1 MMATT
6 VQLSVIVPVGTR
18 YDDVYATLDA
28 YRTALD
34 RLSIV
39 YELIYVLDG
48 PRPDVLEVLRAEQAR
63 GANLE
68 VLQLA
73 RRFGEATAIVAGFEV
88 SRGAMILTLPA
99 YFQVDPAEIGSLL
112 AQKGDHHMVVGH
124 RWPRAGGTLESLR
137 RSVFHGLLRVITGQS
152 FRDLGCGV
160 RLFDRAVLEE
170 VSVYG
175 DQHRFLP
182 LLAERNGFRV
192 RELDVRQSERD
203 RFRGRYG
210 LREYVRKGLDI
221 LTVFFLIRFTKKP
234 LRFFGMVGT
243 VLLGLGALG
252 LLFVVGG
259 RLFFDQALADRPAML
274 LSALLVVL
282 GVQISALGLLGE
294 LIIFTHARSMK
305 EYRVE
310 RIVNPAVPVPN
321 ARQAKG

>member
-1 MMATT
+1 MMANP
-6 VQLSVIVPVGTR
+6 VQLSVIVPVGSR
-18 YDDVYATLDA
+18 YDDVHAILDA

-34 RLSIV
+34 RLERS

-63 GANLE
+63 GAEIE

-73 RRFGEATAIVAGFEV
+73 RSFGEATAIVAGFEV
-88 SRGAMILTLPA
+88 SRGETIVTLPA
-99 YFQVDPAEIGSLL
+99 YFQVDPAEIATML
-112 AQKGDHHMVVGH
+112 AQKGEHHMVIGH
-124 RWPRAGGTLESLR
+124 RWPRVGGAFERLR
-137 RSVFHGLLRVITGQS
+137 RSMFHGLLRVITGQS

-160 RLFDRAVLEE
+160 RVFDRAVLDE

-192 RELDVRQSERD
+192 LELDVRQSERD

-210 LREYVRKGLDI
+210 LREYVRKALDI
-221 LTVFFLIRFTKKP
+221 LTVFFLVRFTKKP
-234 LRFFGMVGT
+234 LRFFGMIGT
-243 VLLGLGALG
+243 VLLALGALG
-252 LLFVVGG
+252 LVVVVLE
-259 RLFFDQALADRPAML
+259 RLFFGQPLADRPAML

-294 LIIFTHARSMK
+294 LIIFTHARSIK

-310 RIVNPAVPVPN
+310 RIVNPAVPLSSV
-321 ARQAKG
+321 RQAKG